1 MYNENEVVY
10 MELHIK
16 EFEYQN
22 IIKQQMYKQLGILS
36 LYVLLLAF
44 ALESILYGFDYVWI
58 ILFVAAMVVV
68 NLNFRKKKKILG
80 YDLVYIDE
88 EHRFFYNNTF
98 IEMKDLQN
106 YVVSKETITLNFID
120 YSIVIEKDENLY
132 DYLNQFAKNTK
143 PINGR
148 KTKFFIIC
156 MSILIMLFSLSLGK
170 IVLGGIYSYVNHV
183 EMISLSTILI
193 PIIQITSI
201 ILGIVL
207 IFFVA
212 KKFKKGIGLYVSLL
226 LIVFYIAL
234 PFIVG
239 NDIHRLDNDRAYT
252 RQNQKLTL
260 YSHYKKGYGKFE
272 KQIKN
277 VSNKAEVGNYQ
288 NVLYLLEN
296 KKMEVISLE
305 NETKNDQLFSKI
317 NNHMYLGT
325 YVSSHYTLTIKDDK
339 AYFEKNSSPEIVKL
353 HKVNNQMLYFKSK
366 KDYYFIYILEKQDDL
381 RLYEVSNERDLE
393 LYLAPNPFEM
403 SNSQTN
409 NEDTN
414 ESESQ
419 NQTEESN
426 QDTTEQES
434 DTTEQESDTTDLE
447 NDSERVYFEKVYD
460 LLIAQN
466 KLENPCFDYHYDA
479 KGNPHA
485 TVSINDEYTLSLV
498 FNKYKNNDED
508 YEIVLEKYIKQTST
522 LSLVDFYLVNT
533 KTLEV
538 TDQQRDYW

>member
-1 MYNENEVVY
+1 

-22 IIKQQMYKQLGILS
+22 IIKQQMYKQLATLS

-44 ALESILYGFDYVWI
+44 ALESILYDFDYAWI
-58 ILFVAAMVVV
+58 ILFVAAMVII

-88 EHRFFYNNTF
+88 DHRFFYNNTF

-120 YSIVIEKDENLY
+120 YSIVIEKDESLY

-156 MSILIMLFSLSLGK
+156 MTVLIMLFSLSLGK
-170 IVLGGIYSYVNHV
+170 LVLGGIYSYVNQV

-201 ILGIVL
+201 ILGIAL

-226 LIVFYIAL
+226 LIIFYIAL
-234 PFIVG
+234 PFIVS
-239 NDIHRLDNDRAYT
+239 NDIHRLDNDMAYT
-252 RQNQKLTL
+252 RQNQRLTL
-260 YSHYKKGYGKFE
+260 YRHYKKGYGKFE

-296 KKMEVISLE
+296 QKMEVISLE
-305 NETKNDQLFSKI
+305 NETKNDKLLSKI

-325 YVSSHYTLTIKDDK
+325 YISSHYTLTIKDDK

-414 ESESQ
+414 ENESQ

-434 DTTEQESDTTDLE
+434 DTTDLG

-460 LLIAQN
+460 LLIVQN
-466 KLENPCFDYHYDA
+466 KLENPCFDYQLNA
-479 KGNPHA
+479 KGYPYA
-485 TVSINDEYTLSLV
+485 VVSTNDEYTLSLV

-508 YEIVLEKYIKQTST
+508 YEIVLEKYIKKTST
-522 LSLVDFYLVNT
+522 QSLVDFYLVNT

>member
-1 MYNENEVVY
+1 

-22 IIKQQMYKQLGILS
+22 IIKQQMYKQLATLS
-36 LYVLLLAF
+36 LYILLLAF
-44 ALESILYGFDYVWI
+44 ALESILYDFDYAWI
-58 ILFVAAMVVV
+58 ILFVAVMAII

-88 EHRFFYNNTF
+88 DHRFFYNNTF

-120 YSIVIEKDENLY
+120 YSIVIEKDESLY

-156 MSILIMLFSLSLGK
+156 MTVLIMLFSLSLGK
-170 IVLGGIYSYVNHV
+170 LVLGGIYSYVNQV

-201 ILGIVL
+201 ILGIAL

-226 LIVFYIAL
+226 LIIFYIAL
-234 PFIVG
+234 PFIVS
-239 NDIHRLDNDRAYT
+239 NDIHRLDNDMAYT
-252 RQNQKLTL
+252 RQNQRLTL

-296 KKMEVISLE
+296 QKMEVISLE
-305 NETKNDQLFSKI
+305 NETKNDKLLSKI

-325 YVSSHYTLTIKDDK
+325 YISSHYTLTIKDDK

-381 RLYEVSNERDLE
+381 RLYEVSNERDLKF
-393 LYLAPNPFEM
+393 YLAPNPFEM

-434 DTTEQESDTTDLE
+434 DTTDLG
-447 NDSERVYFEKVYD
+447 NDPERVYFEKVYD

-466 KLENPCFDYHYDA
+466 KLENPCFDYQLNA
-479 KGNPHA
+479 KGYPYA
-485 TVSINDEYTLSLV
+485 VVSTNDEYTLSLV

-508 YEIVLEKYIKQTST
+508 YEIVLEKYIKKTST
-522 LSLVDFYLVNT
+522 QSLVDFYLVNT

>member
-1 MYNENEVVY
+1 

-22 IIKQQMYKQLGILS
+22 IIKHQMYKQLAILS
-36 LYVLLLAF
+36 LYILLLAF
-44 ALESILYGFDYVWI
+44 ALESILYDFDYAWI
-58 ILFVAAMVVV
+58 ILFVAAMAII

-88 EHRFFYNNTF
+88 DHRFFYNNTF

-120 YSIVIEKDENLY
+120 YSIMIEKDEKLY

-143 PINGR
+143 PINVK
-148 KTKFFIIC
+148 KTKLFIFC
-156 MSILIMLFSLSLGK
+156 MAILVMFFSLSLGNL
-170 IVLGGIYSYVNHV
+170 VLGSIYSYVNNV
-183 EMISLSTILI
+183 EMVSFSTILI

-201 ILGIVL
+201 LLGVAF

-226 LIVFYIAL
+226 LIIFYIAL
-234 PFIVG
+234 PFIVS

-252 RQNQKLTL
+252 RQNQRLTL

-296 KKMEVISLE
+296 QKMEVISLE
-305 NETKNDQLFSKI
+305 NETKNDKLLSKI

-325 YVSSHYTLTIKDDK
+325 YISSHYTLTIKDDK

-414 ESESQ
+414 ENDSQ
-419 NQTEESN
+419 NQTEEPN

-434 DTTEQESDTTDLE
+434 DTTDLG
-447 NDSERVYFEKVYD
+447 NDPERVYFEKVYD

-466 KLENPCFDYHYDA
+466 KLENPCFDYQLNA
-479 KGNPHA
+479 KGYPYA
-485 TVSINDEYTLSLV
+485 VVSTNDEYTLSLV

-508 YEIVLEKYIKQTST
+508 YEIVLEKYIKKTST
-522 LSLVDFYLVNT
+522 QSLVDFYLVNT

>member
-1 MYNENEVVY
+1 

-22 IIKQQMYKQLGILS
+22 IIKQQMYKQLATLS
-36 LYVLLLAF
+36 LYILLLAF
-44 ALESILYGFDYVWI
+44 ALESILYDFDYAWI
-58 ILFVAAMVVV
+58 ILFVAAMAII

-88 EHRFFYNNTF
+88 DHRFFYNNTF

-120 YSIVIEKDENLY
+120 YSIMIEKDEKLY

-143 PINGR
+143 PINVK
-148 KTKFFIIC
+148 KTKLFIFC
-156 MSILIMLFSLSLGK
+156 MAILVMFFSLSLGK
-170 IVLGGIYSYVNHV
+170 LVLGSIYSYVNHV
-183 EMISLSTILI
+183 EMVSFSTILI

-201 ILGIVL
+201 ILGIAL

-226 LIVFYIAL
+226 LIIFYIAL
-234 PFIVG
+234 PFIVS
-239 NDIHRLDNDRAYT
+239 NDIHRLYNDMAYT
-252 RQNQKLTL
+252 RQNQRLTL

-296 KKMEVISLE
+296 QKMEVISLE
-305 NETKNDQLFSKI
+305 NETKNDKLFSKI

-325 YVSSHYTLTIKDDK
+325 YISSHYTLTIKDDK

-353 HKVNNQMLYFKSK
+353 YKVNNHMLYFKSK
-366 KDYYFIYILEKQDDL
+366 KDYYFIYILEQQDDL

-414 ESESQ
+414 ENESQ

-434 DTTEQESDTTDLE
+434 DTTDLE
-447 NDSERVYFEKVYD
+447 NDPERVYFEKVYD

-466 KLENPCFDYHYDA
+466 KLENPCFDYQLNA
-479 KGNPHA
+479 KGYPYA
-485 TVSINDEYTLSLV
+485 VVSTNDEYTLSLI

-508 YEIVLEKYIKQTST
+508 YEIVLEKYIKKTST
-522 LSLVDFYLVNT
+522 QSLVDFYLVNT

>member
-1 MYNENEVVY
+1 

-22 IIKQQMYKQLGILS
+22 IIKQQMYKQLATLS

-44 ALESILYGFDYVWI
+44 ALESILYDFDYAWI
-58 ILFVAAMVVV
+58 ILFVAAMVII

-88 EHRFFYNNTF
+88 AHRFFYNNTF

-120 YSIVIEKDENLY
+120 YSIMIEKDEKLY

-143 PINGR
+143 PINVK

-156 MSILIMLFSLSLGK
+156 MTVLIMLFSLSLGK
-170 IVLGGIYSYVNHV
+170 LVLGGIYSYVNQV

-201 ILGIVL
+201 ILGIAL

-226 LIVFYIAL
+226 LIIFYIAL
-234 PFIVG
+234 PFIVS
-239 NDIHRLDNDRAYT
+239 NDIHRLDNDMAYT
-252 RQNQKLTL
+252 RQNQRLTL

-296 KKMEVISLE
+296 QKIEVISLE
-305 NETKNDQLFSKI
+305 NETKNDKLLSKI

-325 YVSSHYTLTIKDDK
+325 YISSHYTLTIKDDK

-414 ESESQ
+414 ENESQ

-434 DTTEQESDTTDLE
+434 DTTDLG

-466 KLENPCFDYHYDA
+466 KLENPCFDYQLNA
-479 KGNPHA
+479 KGYPYA
-485 TVSINDEYTLSLV
+485 VVSTNDEYTLSLV

-508 YEIVLEKYIKQTST
+508 YEIVLEKYIKKTST
-522 LSLVDFYLVNT
+522 QSLVDFYLVNT

>member
-1 MYNENEVVY
+1 

-22 IIKQQMYKQLGILS
+22 IIKQQMYKQLATLS

-44 ALESILYGFDYVWI
+44 ALESILYDFDYAWI
-58 ILFVAAMVVV
+58 ILFVAAMVII

-88 EHRFFYNNTF
+88 DHRFFYNNTF

-120 YSIVIEKDENLY
+120 YSIVIEKDESLY

-143 PINGR
+143 PINVK

-156 MSILIMLFSLSLGK
+156 MTVLIMLFSLSLGK
-170 IVLGGIYSYVNHV
+170 LVLGGIYSYVNQV

-201 ILGIVL
+201 ILGIAL

-226 LIVFYIAL
+226 LIIFYIAL
-234 PFIVG
+234 PFIVS
-239 NDIHRLDNDRAYT
+239 NDIHRLDNDMAYT
-252 RQNQKLTL
+252 RQNQRLTL

-296 KKMEVISLE
+296 QKIEVISLE
-305 NETKNDQLFSKI
+305 NETKNDKLLSKI

-325 YVSSHYTLTIKDDK
+325 YISSHYTLTIKDDK

-414 ESESQ
+414 ENESQ

-434 DTTEQESDTTDLE
+434 DTTDLG
-447 NDSERVYFEKVYD
+447 NDPERVYFEKVYD

-466 KLENPCFDYHYDA
+466 KLENPCFDYQLNA
-479 KGNPHA
+479 KGYPYA
-485 TVSINDEYTLSLV
+485 VVSTNNEYTLSLV

-508 YEIVLEKYIKQTST
+508 YEIVLEKYIKKTST
-522 LSLVDFYLVNT
+522 QSLVDFYLVNT

>member
-1 MYNENEVVY
+1 

-22 IIKQQMYKQLGILS
+22 IIKQQMYKQLATLS
-36 LYVLLLAF
+36 LYILLLAF
-44 ALESILYGFDYVWI
+44 ALESILYDFDYAWI
-58 ILFVAAMVVV
+58 ILFAAAMAII

-88 EHRFFYNNTF
+88 NHRFFYNNTF

-120 YSIVIEKDENLY
+120 YSITIEKDEKLY

-143 PINGR
+143 PINVK
-148 KTKFFIIC
+148 KTKLFIFC
-156 MSILIMLFSLSLGK
+156 MAILVMFFSLSLGNL
-170 IVLGGIYSYVNHV
+170 VLGSIYSYVNNV
-183 EMISLSTILI
+183 EMISFSTILI

-201 ILGIVL
+201 LLGVAL

-226 LIVFYIAL
+226 LIIFYIAL
-234 PFIVG
+234 PFIVS
-239 NDIHRLDNDRAYT
+239 NDIHRLDNDRVYT
-252 RQNQKLTL
+252 RQDQKLTL

-296 KKMEVISLE
+296 QKMEVISLE
-305 NETKNDQLFSKI
+305 NETKNDKLLSKI

-325 YVSSHYTLTIKDDK
+325 YISSHYTLTIKDDK

-414 ESESQ
+414 KNDSQ

-434 DTTEQESDTTDLE
+434 DTTDLE
-447 NDSERVYFEKVYD
+447 NDPERVYFEKVYD

-466 KLENPCFDYHYDA
+466 KLENPCFDYQLNA
-479 KGNPHA
+479 KGYPYA
-485 TVSINDEYTLSLV
+485 VVSTNDEYTLSLV

-508 YEIVLEKYIKQTST
+508 YEIVLEKYIKKTST
-522 LSLVDFYLVNT
+522 QSLVDFYLVNT

>member
-1 MYNENEVVY
+1 

-22 IIKQQMYKQLGILS
+22 IIKQQMYKQLATLS
-36 LYVLLLAF
+36 LYILLLAF
-44 ALESILYGFDYVWI
+44 ALESILYDFDYAWI
-58 ILFVAAMVVV
+58 ILFVAAMVII

-88 EHRFFYNNTF
+88 DHRFFYNNTF

-120 YSIVIEKDENLY
+120 YSIMIEKDESLY

-156 MSILIMLFSLSLGK
+156 MTVLIMLFSLSLGK
-170 IVLGGIYSYVNHV
+170 LVLGGIYSYVNQV

-201 ILGIVL
+201 ILGIAL

-226 LIVFYIAL
+226 LIIFYIAL
-234 PFIVG
+234 PFIVS
-239 NDIHRLDNDRAYT
+239 NDIHRLDNDMAYT
-252 RQNQKLTL
+252 RQNQRLTL

-296 KKMEVISLE
+296 QKMEVISLE
-305 NETKNDQLFSKI
+305 NETKNDKLLSKI

-325 YVSSHYTLTIKDDK
+325 YISSHYTLTIKDDK

-414 ESESQ
+414 ENESQ

-434 DTTEQESDTTDLE
+434 DTTDLG

-460 LLIAQN
+460 LLIVQN
-466 KLENPCFDYHYDA
+466 KLENPCFDYQLNA
-479 KGNPHA
+479 KGYPYA
-485 TVSINDEYTLSLV
+485 VVSTNDEYTLSLV

-508 YEIVLEKYIKQTST
+508 YEIVLEKYIKKTST
-522 LSLVDFYLVNT
+522 QSLVDFYLVNT

>member
-1 MYNENEVVY
+1 

-22 IIKQQMYKQLGILS
+22 IIKQQMYKQLATLS
-36 LYVLLLAF
+36 LYILLLAF
-44 ALESILYGFDYVWI
+44 ALESILYDFDYAWI
-58 ILFVAAMVVV
+58 ILFVAAMAII

-88 EHRFFYNNTF
+88 DHRFFYNNTF

-120 YSIVIEKDENLY
+120 YSIMIEKDEKLY

-143 PINGR
+143 PINVK
-148 KTKFFIIC
+148 KTKLFIFC
-156 MSILIMLFSLSLGK
+156 MAILVMFFSLSLGK
-170 IVLGGIYSYVNHV
+170 LVLGSIYSYVNHV
-183 EMISLSTILI
+183 EMVSFSTILI

-201 ILGIVL
+201 LLGVAL

-226 LIVFYIAL
+226 LIIFYIAL
-234 PFIVG
+234 PFIVS
-239 NDIHRLDNDRAYT
+239 NDIHRLDNDMAYT
-252 RQNQKLTL
+252 RQNQRLTL

-296 KKMEVISLE
+296 QKMEVISLE
-305 NETKNDQLFSKI
+305 NETKNDKLLSKI

-325 YVSSHYTLTIKDDK
+325 YISSHYTLTIKDDK

-414 ESESQ
+414 ENESQ
-419 NQTEESN
+419 NQTEESK
-426 QDTTEQES
+426 Q
-434 DTTEQESDTTDLE
+434 DTTEQESDTTDLG
-447 NDSERVYFEKVYD
+447 NDPERVYFEKVYD
-460 LLIAQN
+460 LLITQN
-466 KLENPCFDYHYDA
+466 KLENPCFDYQLNA
-479 KGNPHA
+479 KGYPYA
-485 TVSINDEYTLSLV
+485 VVSTNDEYTLSLV

-508 YEIVLEKYIKQTST
+508 YEIVLEKYTKKTST
-522 LSLVDFYLVNT
+522 QSLVDFYLVNT

>member
-1 MYNENEVVY
+1 

-22 IIKQQMYKQLGILS
+22 IIKQQMYKQLATLS

-44 ALESILYGFDYVWI
+44 ALESILYDFDYAWI
-58 ILFVAAMVVV
+58 ILFVAAMAII

-88 EHRFFYNNTF
+88 DHRFFYNNTF

-120 YSIVIEKDENLY
+120 YSIMIEKDEKLY

-143 PINGR
+143 PINVK
-148 KTKFFIIC
+148 KTKLFIFC
-156 MSILIMLFSLSLGK
+156 MAILVLFFSLSLGNL
-170 IVLGGIYSYVNHV
+170 VLGSIYSYVNNV

-201 ILGIVL
+201 ILGIAL

-226 LIVFYIAL
+226 LIIFYIAL
-234 PFIVG
+234 PFIVS
-239 NDIHRLDNDRAYT
+239 NDIHRLDNDMAYT
-252 RQNQKLTL
+252 RQNQRLTL

-296 KKMEVISLE
+296 QKMEVISLE
-305 NETKNDQLFSKI
+305 NETKNDKLLSKI

-325 YVSSHYTLTIKDDK
+325 YISSHYTLTIKDDK

-414 ESESQ
+414 ENESQ

-434 DTTEQESDTTDLE
+434 DTTDLG

-466 KLENPCFDYHYDA
+466 KLENPCFDYQLNA
-479 KGNPHA
+479 KGYPYA
-485 TVSINDEYTLSLV
+485 VVSTNDEYTLSLV

-508 YEIVLEKYIKQTST
+508 YEIVLEKYIKKTST
-522 LSLVDFYLVNT
+522 QSLVDFYLVNT

>member
-1 MYNENEVVY
+1 

-22 IIKQQMYKQLGILS
+22 IIKQQMYKQLATLS

-44 ALESILYGFDYVWI
+44 ALESILYDFDYAWI
-58 ILFVAAMVVV
+58 ILFVAAMVII

-88 EHRFFYNNTF
+88 DHRFFYNNTF

-120 YSIVIEKDENLY
+120 YSIVIEKDESLY

-143 PINGR
+143 PINVK

-156 MSILIMLFSLSLGK
+156 MTVLIMLFSLSLGK
-170 IVLGGIYSYVNHV
+170 LVLGGIYSYVNQV

-201 ILGIVL
+201 ILGIAL

-226 LIVFYIAL
+226 LIIFYIAL
-234 PFIVG
+234 PFIVS
-239 NDIHRLDNDRAYT
+239 NDIHRLDNDMAYT
-252 RQNQKLTL
+252 RQNQRLTL

-296 KKMEVISLE
+296 QKIEVISLE
-305 NETKNDQLFSKI
+305 NETKNDKLLSKI

-325 YVSSHYTLTIKDDK
+325 YISSHYTLTIKDDK

-414 ESESQ
+414 ENESQ

-434 DTTEQESDTTDLE
+434 DTTDLG
-447 NDSERVYFEKVYD
+447 NDPERVYFEKVYD

-466 KLENPCFDYHYDA
+466 KLENPCFDYQLNA
-479 KGNPHA
+479 KGYPYA
-485 TVSINDEYTLSLV
+485 VVSTNDEYTLSLV

-508 YEIVLEKYIKQTST
+508 YEIVLEKYIKKTST
-522 LSLVDFYLVNT
+522 QSLVDFYLVNT

>member
-1 MYNENEVVY
+1 

-22 IIKQQMYKQLGILS
+22 IIKQQMYKQLATLS
-36 LYVLLLAF
+36 LYILLLAF
-44 ALESILYGFDYVWI
+44 ALESILYDFDYAWI
-58 ILFVAAMVVV
+58 ILFVAAMVII

-88 EHRFFYNNTF
+88 DHRFFYNNTF

-120 YSIVIEKDENLY
+120 YSIMIEKDEKLY

-143 PINGR
+143 PINVK
-148 KTKFFIIC
+148 KTKLFIFC
-156 MSILIMLFSLSLGK
+156 MAILVMFFSLSLGK
-170 IVLGGIYSYVNHV
+170 LVLGSIYSYVNHV
-183 EMISLSTILI
+183 EMVSFSTILI

-201 ILGIVL
+201 ILGIAL

-226 LIVFYIAL
+226 LIIFYIAL
-234 PFIVG
+234 PFIVS
-239 NDIHRLDNDRAYT
+239 NDIHRLDNDMAYT
-252 RQNQKLTL
+252 RQNQRLTL

-296 KKMEVISLE
+296 QKMEVISLE
-305 NETKNDQLFSKI
+305 NETKNDKLLSKI

-325 YVSSHYTLTIKDDK
+325 YISSHYTLTIKDDK

-414 ESESQ
+414 ENESQ

-434 DTTEQESDTTDLE
+434 DTTDLG

-466 KLENPCFDYHYDA
+466 KLENPCFDYQLNA
-479 KGNPHA
+479 KGYPYA
-485 TVSINDEYTLSLV
+485 VVSTNDEYTLSLV

-508 YEIVLEKYIKQTST
+508 YEIVLEKYIKKTST
-522 LSLVDFYLVNT
+522 QSLVDFYLVNT

>member
-1 MYNENEVVY
+1 

-22 IIKQQMYKQLGILS
+22 IIKQQMYKQLATLS
-36 LYVLLLAF
+36 LYILLLAF
-44 ALESILYGFDYVWI
+44 ALESILYDFDYAWI
-58 ILFVAAMVVV
+58 ILFVASMAII

-88 EHRFFYNNTF
+88 DNRFFYNNTF

-120 YSIVIEKDENLY
+120 YSIMIEKDEKLY

-143 PINGR
+143 PINVK
-148 KTKFFIIC
+148 KTKLFIFC
-156 MSILIMLFSLSLGK
+156 MAILVMFFSLSLGNL
-170 IVLGGIYSYVNHV
+170 VLGSIYSYVNNV
-183 EMISLSTILI
+183 EMVSFSTILI

-201 ILGIVL
+201 LLGVTL

-234 PFIVG
+234 PFIGG
-239 NDIHRLDNDRAYT
+239 NDIHYLDNDRVYT
-252 RQNQKLTL
+252 RQDQKLTF
-260 YSHYKKGYGKFE
+260 YSHYKKGYGKLE
-272 KQIKN
+272 RQIKN

-296 KKMEVISLE
+296 QKIEVISLE
-305 NETKNDQLFSKI
+305 NETKNDKLFSKI

-325 YVSSHYTLTIKDDK
+325 YISTHYTLTIKDDK

-353 HKVNNQMLYFKSK
+353 HRVNNHMLYFKYK
-366 KDYYFIYILEKQDDL
+366 KDYYFIYILEKQKDI
-381 RLYEVSNERDLE
+381 RVYELSTDRDLK
-393 LYLAPNPFEM
+393 LYLATDSFEM
-403 SNSQTN
+403 SDSQTS

-414 ESESQ
+414 KNDSQ

-434 DTTEQESDTTDLE
+434 DTTDLG
-447 NDSERVYFEKVYD
+447 NDPERVYFEKVYD

-466 KLENPCFDYHYDA
+466 KLENPCFDYQLNA
-479 KGNPHA
+479 KGYPYA
-485 TVSINDEYTLSLV
+485 VVSTNDEYTLSLV

-508 YEIVLEKYIKQTST
+508 YEIVLEKYTKKTST
-522 LSLVDFYLVNT
+522 QSLVDFYLVNT

>member
-1 MYNENEVVY
+1 

-22 IIKQQMYKQLGILS
+22 IIKQQMYKQLATLS
-36 LYVLLLAF
+36 LYILLLAF
-44 ALESILYGFDYVWI
+44 ALESILYDFDYAWI
-58 ILFVAAMVVV
+58 ILFVAAMVII

-88 EHRFFYNNTF
+88 DHRFFYNNTF

-120 YSIVIEKDENLY
+120 YSIMIEKDEKLY

-143 PINGR
+143 PINVK
-148 KTKFFIIC
+148 KTKLFIFC
-156 MSILIMLFSLSLGK
+156 MAILVMFFSLSLGNL
-170 IVLGGIYSYVNHV
+170 VLGSIYSYVNNV
-183 EMISLSTILI
+183 EMVSFSTILI

-201 ILGIVL
+201 LLGVAL

-226 LIVFYIAL
+226 LIIFYIAL
-234 PFIVG
+234 PFIVS
-239 NDIHRLDNDRAYT
+239 NDIHRLDNGRVYT
-252 RQNQKLTL
+252 RQDQKLTL
-260 YSHYKKGYGKFE
+260 YSHYKKGYGKLE
-272 KQIKN
+272 RQIKN
-277 VSNKAEVGNYQ
+277 VSNMAEVGNYQ

-296 KKMEVISLE
+296 QKIEVISLE
-305 NETKNDQLFSKI
+305 NETKNDKLFSKI
-317 NNHMYLGT
+317 NNHTYLGT
-325 YVSSHYTLTIKDDK
+325 YISTHYTLTIRDDK

-353 HKVNNQMLYFKSK
+353 HRVNNHMLYFKYK
-366 KDYYFIYILEKQDDL
+366 KDYYFIYILEKQKDI
-381 RLYEVSNERDLE
+381 RVYELSNNRDLK
-393 LYLAPNPFEM
+393 LYLVTDSFEM
-403 SNSQTN
+403 SDSQTS

-414 ESESQ
+414 KNESQ

-434 DTTEQESDTTDLE
+434 DTTDLG
-447 NDSERVYFEKVYD
+447 NDPERVYFEKVYD

-466 KLENPCFDYHYDA
+466 KLENPCFDYQLNA
-479 KGNPHA
+479 KGYPYA
-485 TVSINDEYTLSLV
+485 VVSTNDEYTLSLV

-508 YEIVLEKYIKQTST
+508 YEIVLEKYIKKSST
-522 LSLVDFYLVNT
+522 QSLVDFYLVNT

>member
-1 MYNENEVVY
+1 

-22 IIKQQMYKQLGILS
+22 IIKQQMYKQLATLS
-36 LYVLLLAF
+36 LYILLLAF
-44 ALESILYGFDYVWI
+44 ALESILYDFDYAWI
-58 ILFVAAMVVV
+58 ILFVAAMAII

-88 EHRFFYNNTF
+88 DHRFFYNNTF

-120 YSIVIEKDENLY
+120 YSIMIEKDEKLY

-143 PINGR
+143 PINVK
-148 KTKFFIIC
+148 KTKLFIFC
-156 MSILIMLFSLSLGK
+156 MAILVMFFSLSLGNL
-170 IVLGGIYSYVNHV
+170 VLGSIYSYVNQV

-201 ILGIVL
+201 ILGIAL

-226 LIVFYIAL
+226 LIIFYIAL
-234 PFIVG
+234 PFIVS
-239 NDIHRLDNDRAYT
+239 NDIHRLDNDMAYT
-252 RQNQKLTL
+252 RQNQRLTL

-296 KKMEVISLE
+296 QKMEVISLE
-305 NETKNDQLFSKI
+305 NETKNDKLLSKI

-325 YVSSHYTLTIKDDK
+325 YISSHYTLTIKDDK

-353 HKVNNQMLYFKSK
+353 YKVNNHMLYFKSK

-414 ESESQ
+414 ENESQ
-419 NQTEESN
+419 NQTEESK
-426 QDTTEQES
+426 Q

-447 NDSERVYFEKVYD
+447 NDPERVYFEKVYD
-460 LLIAQN
+460 LLITQN
-466 KLENPCFDYHYDA
+466 KLENPCFDYQLNA
-479 KGNPHA
+479 KGYPYA
-485 TVSINDEYTLSLV
+485 VVSTNDEYTLSLV

-508 YEIVLEKYIKQTST
+508 YEIVLEKYIKKTST
-522 LSLVDFYLVNT
+522 QSLVDFYLVNT

>member
-1 MYNENEVVY
+1 

-22 IIKQQMYKQLGILS
+22 IIKQQMYKQLATLS

-44 ALESILYGFDYVWI
+44 ALESILYDFDYAWI
-58 ILFVAAMVVV
+58 ILFVAAMAII

-88 EHRFFYNNTF
+88 DHRFFYNNTF

-120 YSIVIEKDENLY
+120 YSIMIEKDEKLY

-143 PINGR
+143 PINVK
-148 KTKFFIIC
+148 KTKLFIFC
-156 MSILIMLFSLSLGK
+156 MAILVMFFSLSLGNL
-170 IVLGGIYSYVNHV
+170 VLGSIYSYVNNI
-183 EMISLSTILI
+183 EMVSFSTILI
-193 PIIQITSI
+193 PVIQITSI
-201 ILGIVL
+201 LLGVAF

-226 LIVFYIAL
+226 LIIFYIAL
-234 PFIVG
+234 PFIVS
-239 NDIHRLDNDRAYT
+239 NDIHRLDNGRVYT
-252 RQNQKLTL
+252 RQDQKLTL
-260 YSHYKKGYGKFE
+260 YRHYKKGYGKLE
-272 KQIKN
+272 RQIKN

-288 NVLYLLEN
+288 SVLYLLEN
-296 KKMEVISLE
+296 QKIEVISLE
-305 NETKNDQLFSKI
+305 NETKNDKLFSKI

-325 YVSSHYTLTIKDDK
+325 YISTHYTLTIRDDK

-353 HKVNNQMLYFKSK
+353 HRVNNHMLYFKYK
-366 KDYYFIYILEKQDDL
+366 RDYYFIYMLEKQKDI
-381 RLYEVSNERDLE
+381 RVYELSNNRDLK
-393 LYLAPNPFEM
+393 LYLATDSFEM
-403 SNSQTN
+403 SNSQTS

-414 ESESQ
+414 KNESQ
-419 NQTEESN
+419 NQTKESN

-434 DTTEQESDTTDLE
+434 DTTDLG
-447 NDSERVYFEKVYD
+447 NDPERVYFEKVYD

-466 KLENPCFDYHYDA
+466 KLENPCFDYQLNA
-479 KGNPHA
+479 KGYPYA
-485 TVSINDEYTLSLV
+485 VVSTNDEYTLSLV

-508 YEIVLEKYIKQTST
+508 YEIVLEKYIKKTST
-522 LSLVDFYLVNT
+522 QSLVDFYLVNT

>member
-1 MYNENEVVY
+1 

-22 IIKQQMYKQLGILS
+22 IIKQQMYKQLATLS

-44 ALESILYGFDYVWI
+44 ALESILYDFDYAWI
-58 ILFVAAMVVV
+58 ILFVAAMVII

-80 YDLVYIDE
+80 YDLVYLDE
-88 EHRFFYNNTF
+88 DHRFFYNNTF

-120 YSIVIEKDENLY
+120 YSIVIEKDESLY

-156 MSILIMLFSLSLGK
+156 MTVLIMLFSLSLGK
-170 IVLGGIYSYVNHV
+170 LVLGGIYSYVNQV

-201 ILGIVL
+201 ILGIAL

-226 LIVFYIAL
+226 LIIFYIAL
-234 PFIVG
+234 PFIVS
-239 NDIHRLDNDRAYT
+239 NDIHRLDNDMAYT
-252 RQNQKLTL
+252 RQNQRLTL

-296 KKMEVISLE
+296 QKMEVISLE
-305 NETKNDQLFSKI
+305 NETKNDKLLSKI

-325 YVSSHYTLTIKDDK
+325 YISSHYTLTIKDDK

-414 ESESQ
+414 ENESQ

-434 DTTEQESDTTDLE
+434 DTTDLG

-460 LLIAQN
+460 LLIVQN
-466 KLENPCFDYHYDA
+466 KLENPCFDYQLNA
-479 KGNPHA
+479 KGYPYA
-485 TVSINDEYTLSLV
+485 VVSTNDEYTLSLV

-508 YEIVLEKYIKQTST
+508 YEIVLEKYIKKTST
-522 LSLVDFYLVNT
+522 QSLVDFYLVNT

>member
-1 MYNENEVVY
+1 

-22 IIKQQMYKQLGILS
+22 IIKQQMYKQLATLS
-36 LYVLLLAF
+36 LYILLLAF
-44 ALESILYGFDYVWI
+44 ALESILYDFDYAWI
-58 ILFVAAMVVV
+58 ILFVAAMVII

-88 EHRFFYNNTF
+88 AHRFFYNNTF

-120 YSIVIEKDENLY
+120 YSIVIEKDESLY

-156 MSILIMLFSLSLGK
+156 MTVLIMLFSLSLGK
-170 IVLGGIYSYVNHV
+170 LVLGGIYSYVNQV

-201 ILGIVL
+201 ILGIAL

-226 LIVFYIAL
+226 LIIFYIAL
-234 PFIVG
+234 PFIVS
-239 NDIHRLDNDRAYT
+239 NDIHRLDNDTAYT
-252 RQNQKLTL
+252 RQNQRLTL

-296 KKMEVISLE
+296 QKMEVISLE
-305 NETKNDQLFSKI
+305 NETKNDKLLSKI

-325 YVSSHYTLTIKDDK
+325 YISSHYTLTIKDDK

-414 ESESQ
+414 ENESQ

-434 DTTEQESDTTDLE
+434 DTTDLG

-460 LLIAQN
+460 LLIVQN
-466 KLENPCFDYHYDA
+466 KLENPCFDYQLNA
-479 KGNPHA
+479 KGYPYA
-485 TVSINDEYTLSLV
+485 VVSTNDEYTLSLV

-508 YEIVLEKYIKQTST
+508 YEIVLEKYIKKTST
-522 LSLVDFYLVNT
+522 QSLVDFYLVNT